1 MTEGFSSGRGWPT
14 LGQGQRRQFNLK
26 DFAKSH
32 PGGSLGEQ
40 LSE

>member
-1 MTEGFSSGRGWPT
+1 MLINGVVSELIR
-14 LGQGQRRQFNLK
+14 RRQFNLK
-26 DFAKSH
+26 NFAKSH